1 MRNTLDERRL
11 RRLGGACLIVLGLAF
26 LIFFVVFIF
35 VASQSSTP
43 GAQLREGASHPWLVR
58 LLALTNVVGEAALV
72 PGAVVLYLVL
82 APLARL
88 RCAIAAIALVLAAIV
103 GVAFEIFELAAA
115 QVAVGYASASTDAAR
130 AGYLAASVL
139 ADAGVTWGSL
149 LWVFFFGMGL
159 LLFGSA
165 MLGSAFPRWLA
176 YFSLVLGG
184 LGILGVVLGTVAPP
198 VLGLAFAVYVISIL
212 WNLAT
217 GVVLYC
223 SGATAMLS
231 NQTPA

>member
-1 MRNTLDERRL
+1 MQSTLDERRL

-26 LIFFVVFIF
+26 LIFFVVFII
-35 VASQSSTP
+35 VASQTSTP
-43 GAQLREGASHPWLVR
+43 DAQLREGASHPWLVR

-82 APLARL
+82 APPARL
-88 RCAIAAIALVLAAIV
+88 RCAIGAVALVLAGIV

-115 QVAVGYASASTDAAR
+115 QVAVGYVSASTDTAR
-130 AGYLAASVL
+130 AGYLATSVL

-149 LWVFFFGMGL
+149 LWVFFFGMGV

-176 YFSLVLGG
+176 YFSMVLGG
-184 LGILGVVLGTVAPP
+184 LG
-198 VLGLAFAVYVISIL
+198 
-212 WNLAT
+212 T
-217 GVVLYC
+217 GVVLYR

-231 NQTPA
+231 SPTSA